1 MLSRT
6 RGVGAVSLKVA
17 FDAFTL
23 LKVATMPRSSA
34 AVQLP
39 VELLQNIF
47 LLLARLYTSERED
60 YLSLSSQSRPDWI
73 AVTHV
78 CRYWRSAA
86 LGLHQLWSSITPGL
100 PISWAKTMLERSA
113 PLPVHIDVRIS
124 SSPGGLQGLHP
135 LAASE
140 LLFSASRIRTL
151 RLVGLRV
158 DILHLLN
165 HLRSPSPL
173 ESLCFSIYDSGP
185 PVQLPETL
193 FGGKAPNLRCLTFAA
208 DTCIRA
214 PLWLFKGITEFT
226 TGADFSILELL
237 DALRAMP
244 LLEVL
249 RVQHCRAVWE
259 EADNPD
265 GLASSSP
272 SPARVTLPHLN
283 LISFRDTTP
292 RRFVLLSLRIDAPST
307 VRRHLFWRSWAV
319 SSWERW
325 SSLLSTMRTFVP
337 RDSAPRADDGD
348 LRVARVTGGPA
359 RGSFA
364 TWTRSASARATSTS
378 QDDALFLFQIDWV
391 ESPVDPRSESLLEHS
406 SPFFHLASLCE
417 TELGTT
423 KVQDLI
429 VVPDV
434 EQLEV
439 TTRGVGMISM
449 TTMHWELIARSL
461 PSVDSLRLHRGTSS
475 LLSRLPAY
483 DLLPRLQKL
492 YVTQC
497 VIKYTGEQ
505 QLDGLALW
513 NVKRL
518 ALRGTPSP
526 GFATHDIMNVGYE
539 LVELV
544 RSRHGLEVILIDCSV
559 DGDALETLRK
569 HAHVD
574 IGDEWVY
581 I

>member
-1 MLSRT
+1 M
-6 RGVGAVSLKVA
+6 
-17 FDAFTL
+17 
-23 LKVATMPRSSA
+23 M
-34 AVQLP
+34 
-39 VELLQNIF
+39 
-47 LLLARLYTSERED
+47 
-60 YLSLSSQSRPDWI
+60 
-73 AVTHV
+73 
-78 CRYWRSAA
+78 
-86 LGLHQLWSSITPGL
+86 
-100 PISWAKTMLERSA
+100 ERSA
-113 PLPVHIDVRIS
+113 PLPVHIDIRIS
-124 SSPGGLQGLHP
+124 SSPGGLHP

-173 ESLCFSIYDSGP
+173 ESLRFSIYDSGP

-193 FGGKAPNLRCLTFAA
+193 FGGKAPNLRSLTFAA

-226 TGADFSILELL
+226 TGADVSLPELL

-244 LLEVL
+244 RLEVL

-259 EADNPD
+259 ETDNPD
-265 GLASSSP
+265 GHPGIASSP
-272 SPARVTLPHLN
+272 PARVTLPYLN

-337 RDSAPRADDGD
+337 RDSVARADDGD
-348 LRVARVTGGPA
+348 FRVARVTGGPA
-359 RGSFA
+359 RGSFS

-378 QDDALFLFQIDWV
+378 PDDALFLFQIDWV
-391 ESPVDPRSESLLEHS
+391 ESPVDPQSESLLEHS

-417 TELGTT
+417 TELRTRL
-423 KVQDLI
+423 VQDLT

-439 TTRGVGMISM
+439 NRVGMISM
-449 TTMHWELIARSL
+449 TTMHWESL
-461 PSVDSLRLHRGTSS
+461 VGRLSSVDSLRLHRGTSS
-475 LLSRLPAY
+475 LLSRLSANA
-483 DLLPRLQKL
+483 LLPRLQKL

-497 VIKYTGEQ
+497 IVRHTREQ
-505 QLDGLALW
+505 QPDGLALW
-513 NVKRL
+513 NVM
-518 ALRGTPSP
+518 RGTPSP
-526 GFATHDIMNVGYE
+526 GFATRDVMNVGHE

-544 RSRHGLEVILIDCSV
+544 RSRYGLEVILIDCSV
-559 DGDALETLRK
+559 NGDALETLRK
-569 HAHVD
+569 HAHVE